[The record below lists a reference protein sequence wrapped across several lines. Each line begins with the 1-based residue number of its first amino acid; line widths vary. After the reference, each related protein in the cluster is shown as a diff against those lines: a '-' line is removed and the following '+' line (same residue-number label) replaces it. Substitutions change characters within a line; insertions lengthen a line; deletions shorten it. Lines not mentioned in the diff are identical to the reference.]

1 LSQSIS
7 HSLHMNLSQHIGRGM
22 LGFALALATIVV
34 SLASGAMARSPG
46 GLPDGIQ
53 DRRKH

>member
-1 LSQSIS
+1 
-7 HSLHMNLSQHIGRGM
+7 MNLSQHIGRGM